1 MRFSGFSK
9 YESGVI
15 LPVSSLRSR
24 KSFGIGEFSDLP
36 LLGAWCAKTGFRF
49 IQILPM
55 NDTGTQSSPYS
66 ALSAFALHPVYI
78 RLQELP
84 EFDPELLPQLDAE
97 RTRLEALQRI
107 PFPEVVTIKEQ
118 FLRTIFSR
126 HHTEIQSS
134 QEIAR
139 WIDSNPWIVS
149 YAEFRSQKKDLLF
162 YAWVQ
167 FRAEE
172 QFVQAARNL
181 DRMGICLKGDLP
193 ILMSEHSADV
203 WAFPHFFR
211 KELRAGAPPDMFS
224 ETGQNWGFPIYNWET
239 LEKEGYQWWK
249 DRLKRADLFYHAY
262 RIDHVLGFFRIWAIP
277 EKEISGVLGFYVPSS
292 FLQREELQSRG
303 MDTGRIRW
311 LSEPH
316 IRGEEIRSFANDI
329 PWDALNGI
337 FQQIGQEDLYLF
349 RSEIGERGIEERIPE
364 GPTRE
369 KILRLYRNRFF
380 LETPFGYAPAWYRD
394 SARALEVLRPEEKQV
409 LQELVSRYYRDS
421 ESLWEQTGQ
430 TLLGFMKETTG
441 MLPCAEDLGVVPD
454 CVPRVLEKLQILGL
468 RIPRW
473 TRRYKEPGEPFIP
486 PREYPPLTVCASSVH
501 DTTTLRQWWEEEA
514 EREAFW
520 AALGKKGPAPASYT
534 PETAEQVLE
543 GLLETSSLLA
553 MFQFQDLLALSPDY
567 RVKDPADERINIPGS
582 VTDRNWTY
590 RLPFTLEELGSDS
603 GFTKKVQSLLRKRS
617 CKKLP

>member
-1 MRFSGFSK
+1 MVEGSIEEGGPF
-9 YESGVI
+9 
-15 LPVSSLRSR
+15 LPCLSDRS
-24 KSFGIGEFSDLP
+24 
-36 LLGAWCAKTGFRF
+36 CT
-49 IQILPM
+49 
-55 NDTGTQSSPYS
+55 
-66 ALSAFALHPVYI
+66 
-78 RLQELP
+78 
-84 EFDPELLPQLDAE
+84 
-97 RTRLEALQRI
+97 
-107 PFPEVVTIKEQ
+107 
-118 FLRTIFSR
+118 
-126 HHTEIQSS
+126 
-134 QEIAR
+134 
-139 WIDSNPWIVS
+139 
-149 YAEFRSQKKDLLF
+149 
-162 YAWVQ
+162 
-167 FRAEE
+167 
-172 QFVQAARNL
+172 
-181 DRMGICLKGDLP
+181 
-193 ILMSEHSADV
+193 
-203 WAFPHFFR
+203 
-211 KELRAGAPPDMFS
+211 
-224 ETGQNWGFPIYNWET
+224 
-239 LEKEGYQWWK
+239 
-249 DRLKRADLFYHAY
+249 
-262 RIDHVLGFFRIWAIP
+262 GFFRIWAIP

-316 IRGEEIRSFANDI
+316 IRGEEIRSFAKDI
-329 PWDALNGI
+329 PREALNGI

-349 RSEIGERGIEERIPE
+349 RTEIGERGIEERIPE

-567 RVKDPADERINIPGS
+567 RVKDPSDERINIPGS

-590 RLPFTLEELGSDS
+590 RLPFTLEELESDS